1 MKKRILFIPSTMGG
15 GVYYYRV
22 YTPMKALIE
31 KYPNEFEITI
41 DNHWNY
47 TDVEKDE
54 IGKNFDVVCFH
65 QCLFT
70 SSFQDEVWKMIIYC
84 KKQYGTKFI
93 LDIDD
98 YWTYHKQ
105 HPAYQACM
113 FNAFPDKM
121 MLNFTLFDYV
131 TTTTEYFKDVISE
144 KFPKDRIYVFENAIS
159 SSDEQFTT
167 NKNKSNKLRFGITG
181 GSSHTEDIKQLLEF
195 PKYLTDKQL
204 DEIELVFCGYDTKNA
219 EKLNVDENG
228 KILSREK
235 LDEKENWWV
244 ITENKFKSEVKHY
257 KRIESKSIDDG
268 EFGKIYEDIDVL
280 LVPLTNN
287 KFNRCKSEL
296 KFIEAGFTNTAVIAS
311 KVIPYSNFGVNEE
324 DCLFVK
330 EPTPQAWAK
339 AIKKLL
345 RDRELLKKITD
356 INSLRVKYSRSL
368 EDITEKRYEFLKMIE
383 NVRKEKEA

>member
-1 MKKRILFIPSTMGG
+1 MKKRILLIPSTMSG

-22 YTPMKALIE
+22 YTPMKCLVE
-31 KYPNEFEITI
+31 KYPNEFDITI
-41 DNHWNY
+41 NNTWKY

-54 IGKNFDVVCFH
+54 IGKNFDIVCFH

-70 SSFQDEVWKMIIYC
+70 SSFQEEVWKMIIYC
-84 KKQYGTKFI
+84 KKQYGTKFV

-98 YWTYHKQ
+98 YWDYHKN
-105 HPAYQACM
+105 HPAREACVFNM
-113 FNAFPDKM
+113 FPEKM
-121 MLNFTLFDYV
+121 MMNFKLFDYV
-131 TTTTEYFKDVISE
+131 TTTTEYFKNIIKDY
-144 KFPKDRIYVFENAIS
+144 FPEDKIYVFENGIS
-159 SSDEQFTT
+159 SNDEQFSIK
-167 NKNKSNKLRFGITG
+167 KNKSDKIRIGLTG

-195 PKYLTDKQL
+195 PKYLTEKQL
-204 DEIELVFCGYDTKNA
+204 DEIELVFCGYDNKNA
-219 EKLNVDENG
+219 ENVVIDETG
-228 KILSREK
+228 KVVDRQHLADK
-235 LDEKENWWV
+235 DNWWV
-244 ITENKFKSEVKHY
+244 QTENKFKQEVKHY
-257 KRIESKSIDDG
+257 KRIESKDIMKG

-296 KFIEAGFTNTAVIAS
+296 KFIEAGFTNTAVISS

-339 AIKKLL
+339 AIKKIL
-345 RDRELLKKITD
+345 REKELFYKIRD

-368 EDITEKRYEFLKMIE
+368 EDINEKRYKFFSEI
-383 NVRKEKEA
+383 

>member
-22 YTPMKALIE
+22 FTPMKCLVE
-31 KYPNEFEITI
+31 KYPDDFEITI
-41 DNHWNY
+41 NNTWKY

-54 IGKNFDVVCFH
+54 IGKNFDIVCFH

-70 SSFQDEVWKMIIYC
+70 SSFQEEVWKMIIYC
-84 KKQYGTKFI
+84 KKQYGTKFV

-98 YWTYHKQ
+98 YWDYHKN
-105 HPAYQACM
+105 HPAREACV
-113 FNAFPDKM
+113 FNMFPDKM
-121 MLNFTLFDYV
+121 MMNFKLFDYV
-131 TTTTEYFKDVISE
+131 TTTTEYFKNIIKDY
-144 KFPKDRIYVFENAIS
+144 FPEDRIYVFENGIS
-159 SSDEQFTT
+159 KDDEQFSIK
-167 NKNKSNKLRFGITG
+167 KNKSDKIRIGLTG

-195 PKYLTDKQL
+195 PKYLTEKQL

-219 EKLNVDENG
+219 ENVVIDETG
-228 KILSREK
+228 KIVDRKPLADK
-235 LDEKENWWV
+235 DNWWV
-244 ITENKFKSEVKHY
+244 QTENKFKQEVKHY
-257 KRIESKSIDDG
+257 KRIESKDIMKG
-268 EFGKIYEDIDVL
+268 EFGKIYDDIDVL

-296 KFIEAGFTNTAVIAS
+296 KFIEAGFTNTAVISS

-339 AIKKLL
+339 AIKKIL
-345 RDRELLKKITD
+345 RDKDLLKKITD
-356 INSLRVKYSRSL
+356 INCVRVKYSRSL
-368 EDITEKRYEFLKMIE
+368 EDITEKRYKFFSEI
-383 NVRKEKEA
+383 

>member
-1 MKKRILFIPSTMGG
+1 MKKRILFIPSTLSG

-22 YTPMKALIE
+22 FTPMKCLVE
-31 KYPNEFEITI
+31 KYPDDFEITI
-41 DNHWNY
+41 NNTWKY

-54 IGKNFDVVCFH
+54 IGKNFDIVCFH

-70 SSFQDEVWKMIIYC
+70 SSFQEEVWKMIIYC
-84 KKQYGTKFI
+84 KKQYGTKFV

-98 YWTYHKQ
+98 YWDYHKN
-105 HPAYQACM
+105 HPAREACVFNM
-113 FNAFPDKM
+113 FPEKM
-121 MLNFTLFDYV
+121 MMNFKLFDYV
-131 TTTTEYFKDVISE
+131 TTTTEYFKNIIKDY
-144 KFPKDRIYVFENAIS
+144 FPEDKIYVFENAIS
-159 SSDEQFTT
+159 SNDEQFSIK
-167 NKNKSNKLRFGITG
+167 KNKSDKIRIGLTG

-204 DEIELVFCGYDTKNA
+204 DEIELVFCGYDVNNA
-219 EKLNVDENG
+219 EKVTVDEKG
-228 KILSREK
+228 KIISKEK
-235 LDEKENWWV
+235 LDDKENWWV
-244 ITENKFKSEVKHY
+244 QTENKFKQEVKNY
-257 KRIESKSIDDG
+257 KRIETKDIMKG

-296 KFIEAGFTNTAVIAS
+296 KFIEAGFTNTAVISS

-339 AIKKLL
+339 VIKKIL
-345 RDRELLKKITD
+345 RDKDLLKKITD

-368 EDITEKRYEFLKMIE
+368 EDITEKRYKFFSEI
-383 NVRKEKEA
+383 

>member
-1 MKKRILFIPSTMGG
+1 MKKRILFIPSTMCG

-22 YTPMKALIE
+22 FTPMKCLVE
-31 KYPNEFEITI
+31 KHPDDFEITI
-41 DNHWNY
+41 NNTWKY

-54 IGKNFDVVCFH
+54 IGKNFDIVCFH

-70 SSFQDEVWKMIIYC
+70 SSFQEDVWKMIIYC
-84 KKQYGTKFI
+84 KKQYGTKFV

-98 YWTYHKQ
+98 YWDYHKN
-105 HPAYQACM
+105 HPAKEACV
-113 FNAFPDKM
+113 FNMFPDKM
-121 MLNFTLFDYV
+121 MMNFKLFDYV
-131 TTTTEYFKDVISE
+131 TTTTEYFKNIIKDY
-144 KFPKDRIYVFENAIS
+144 FPEDKIYVFENAIS
-159 SSDEQFTT
+159 SNDEQFSIK
-167 NKNKSNKLRFGITG
+167 KNKSDKLRLGITG

-204 DEIELVFCGYDTKNA
+204 EEIELVFCGYDNKNA
-219 EKLNVDENG
+219 ENVVIDDTG
-228 KILSREK
+228 KVVERTP
-235 LDEKENWWV
+235 LDDKDNWWV
-244 ITENKFKSEVKHY
+244 QTENKFKQEVKHY
-257 KRIESKSIDDG
+257 KRIETKDIMKG

-296 KFIEAGFTNTAVIAS
+296 KFIEAGFTNTAVISS

-339 AIKKLL
+339 AVKKIL
-345 RDRELLKKITD
+345 REKDLLKKIKD
-356 INSLRVKYSRSL
+356 INCIRVKYSRSL
-368 EDITEKRYEFLKMIE
+368 EDITEKRYKFFSEI
-383 NVRKEKEA
+383 

>member
-22 YTPMKALIE
+22 FTPMKALIE
-31 KYPNEFEITI
+31 NYGDEFDITI
-41 DNHWNY
+41 NNTY
-47 TDVEKDE
+47 KFTDAEKDE
-54 IGKNFDVVCFH
+54 IGKNFDIVCFH

-84 KKQYGTKFI
+84 KKEYGTKFV

-98 YWTYHKQ
+98 YWDYHKN
-105 HPAYQACM
+105 HPAREACVFNM
-113 FNAFPDKM
+113 FPEKM
-121 MLNFTLFDYV
+121 MMNFKLFDYV
-131 TTTTEYFKDVISE
+131 TTTTEYFKNIIIDY
-144 KFPKDRIYVFENAIS
+144 FPEDKIYVFENAIS
-159 SSDEQFTT
+159 KDDEQFSTK
-167 NKNKSNKLRFGITG
+167 KNKSDKLRLGITG

-195 PKYLTDKQL
+195 PKYLTEKQL
-204 DEIELVFCGYDTKNA
+204 DEIELVFCGYDNKNA
-219 EKLNVDENG
+219 EKVTVDEIG
-228 KILSREK
+228 KIISKEK
-235 LDEKENWWV
+235 LDDKDNWWV
-244 ITENKFKSEVKHY
+244 QTENKLKSEVKHY
-257 KRIESKSIDDG
+257 KRIESKDIMKG

-296 KFIEAGFTNTAVIAS
+296 KFIEAGFTNTAVISS

-339 AIKKLL
+339 AIKKIL
-345 RDRELLKKITD
+345 REKELFYKIRD
-356 INSLRVKYSRSL
+356 INSLRVKYSRNL
-368 EDITEKRYEFLKMIE
+368 EDITKKRYNFLHSI
-383 NVRKEKEA
+383 

>member
-22 YTPMKALIE
+22 YTPMKCLVE
-31 KYPNEFEITI
+31 KHPDDFEITI
-41 DNHWNY
+41 DNHWKY

-54 IGKNFDVVCFH
+54 IGKNFDIVCFH

-70 SSFQDEVWKMIIYC
+70 SSFQEEVWKMIIYC
-84 KKQYGTKFI
+84 KKQYGTKFV

-98 YWTYHKQ
+98 YWDYHKN
-105 HPAYQACM
+105 HPAREACVFNM
-113 FNAFPDKM
+113 FPEKM
-121 MLNFTLFDYV
+121 MMNFKLFDYV
-131 TTTTEYFKDVISE
+131 TTTTEYFKNIISE
-144 KFPKDRIYVFENAIS
+144 YFPEDKIYVFENGIS
-159 SSDEQFTT
+159 SNDEQFSTK
-167 NKNKSNKLRFGITG
+167 KNKSDKIRIGLTG

-204 DEIELVFCGYDTKNA
+204 EEIELVFCGYDVNNA
-219 EKLNVDENG
+219 EKVTIDEKG
-228 KILSREK
+228 KIISKEK
-235 LDEKENWWV
+235 LDDNENWWV
-244 ITENKFKSEVKHY
+244 QTENKFKQEVKHY
-257 KRIESKSIDDG
+257 KRIETKDIMKG

-296 KFIEAGFTNTAVIAS
+296 KFIEAGFTNTAVISS

-330 EPTPQAWAK
+330 EATPQAWAK
-339 AIKKLL
+339 AIKKIL
-345 RDRELLKKITD
+345 RDKDLLKKIKD
-356 INSLRVKYSRSL
+356 INSLRVKYSRNL
-368 EDITEKRYEFLKMIE
+368 EDITEKRYKFFSEI
-383 NVRKEKEA
+383 

>member
-22 YTPMKALIE
+22 FTPMKALIE
-31 KYPNEFEITI
+31 NYGDEFDITI
-41 DNHWNY
+41 NNTY
-47 TDVEKDE
+47 KFTDTEKDD
-54 IGKNFDVVCFH
+54 IGKNFDIVCFH

-84 KKQYGTKFI
+84 KKEYGTKFV

-98 YWTYHKQ
+98 YWDYHKN
-105 HPAYQACM
+105 HPAREACVFNM
-113 FNAFPDKM
+113 FPEKM
-121 MLNFTLFDYV
+121 MMNFKLFDYV
-131 TTTTEYFKDVISE
+131 TTTTEYFKNIIKDY
-144 KFPKDRIYVFENAIS
+144 FPEDRIYVFENAIS
-159 SSDEQFTT
+159 SNDEQFSTK
-167 NKNKSNKLRFGITG
+167 KNKSDKLRLGITG

-195 PKYLTDKQL
+195 PKYLTEKQL
-204 DEIELVFCGYDTKNA
+204 DKIELVFCGYDNKNA
-219 EKLNVDENG
+219 EKVTVDEIG
-228 KILSREK
+228 KIISKEK
-235 LDEKENWWV
+235 LDDKDNWWV
-244 ITENKFKSEVKHY
+244 QTENKLKSEVKNY
-257 KRIESKSIDDG
+257 KRIETKDIMKG

-296 KFIEAGFTNTAVIAS
+296 KFIEAGFTNTAVISS

-339 AIKKLL
+339 AV
-345 RDRELLKKITD
+345 KKILREKELFYKIRD

-368 EDITEKRYEFLKMIE
+368 EDITKKRYNFLHSI
-383 NVRKEKEA
+383 